1 MAAKKKLKKEKKVLV
16 FDENSRRFV
25 VWYCVFFSNNLSLHL
40 SKSSWKNIL
49 FKAVC
54 SWSRFEIQGY
64 VGCLEMAF

>member
-25 VWYCVFFSNNLSLHL
+25 VWYCVFFNNLSLHL